1 MQQCGKNC
9 ETIDD
14 EQIFVQRKTLIVTS
28 SESDVGGATVIAYEG
43 LVEGDLAMS
52 AVQVSESVKRKKRTV
67 GAVAIGLVVLFFLL
81 LFFRI
86 FGIIDFLIAALLVG
100 LVANY
105 IFRRLDRQG
114 SH

>member
-1 MQQCGKNC
+1 M
-9 ETIDD
+9 
-14 EQIFVQRKTLIVTS
+14 
-28 SESDVGGATVIAYEG
+28 VIANGADSE
-43 LVEGDLAMS
+43 DDSAMS
-52 AVQVSESVKRKKRTV
+52 AIQVSESVKRKKQTV
-67 GAVAIGLVVLFFLL
+67 GALAIALVVLFFLL

-114 SH
+114 NR